1 VSARDRAR
9 LRSGVPDPVLPQ
21 QPRVSRIGKPTL
33 LTESPEYGRRKV
45 ARQLYHAGNQDG
57 TVWDGKS
64 PSEIDRAFRDLMVAW
79 GRQRGREVRVTVLPD
94 GRYQV
99 DLLTP
104 LEPIPSL
111 ASFTP
116 VVGPLLADHRDN
128 LRLVV
133 GVSNGGAPVVSDA
146 EAWPH
151 AIIGGSTYGGKS
163 ILVGSLLS
171 QLAAKDPATVRLAL
185 ADMSRVELPLYE
197 RLPHVIAPCA
207 GSVPQILELAQ
218 RVETEMTLRG
228 ALMEADLRVV
238 RPDGSAFDTAN
249 RPRDLVTWNE
259 WVRRI
264 GAPDLALPHLVFV
277 ADEWKQAMDGSDEA
291 KQLVRVVGR
300 LMRLGRKFGV
310 RVWLI
315 AQEPKKG
322 ADGTTTFPDD
332 IMANAAA
339 RIAMAYAATPL
350 VWQLVFNNQRSL
362 NPSDRD
368 PVGDLALL
376 KAPDGTVP
384 RGRAMMLS
392 PTAQAT
398 PFQGL
403 FLDPSPDRDDLS
415 SALSRFVDQAA
426 RKAKLSPG
434 ARLLSERGVSLRGP
448 VSRIEIVL
456 RPGQVTELRVIG
468 GTGAGVAVED
478 DLNDAP
484 DDGQEP
490 TEQGPPGS
498 DRELAAA
505 DGETDPEDIDP
516 GNGRRPAIPIQ
527 AQIAPLSVEAA
538 ARVIF
543 ALYRPGD
550 RVSLDGLTER
560 MRAHGLGVRRQ
571 RLVEVLTKLAMRGVL
586 ELSADGSR
594 ILTSSWANAQ
604 EVIGRIAATEEAGDL
619 ELEGEASDWGAELDD
634 EGGQEKS
641 HDA

>member
-1 VSARDRAR
+1 MSARAHAR
-9 LRSGVPDPVLPQ
+9 VRGAAPEPMLPQ
-21 QPRVSRIGKPTL
+21 PPHVSRVGKPNV

-57 TVWDGKS
+57 TVWEGKS
-64 PSEIDRAFRDLMVAW
+64 PPEIDKAFRDLMVAW
-79 GRQRGREVRVTVLPD
+79 GRQRGREVRVAVLPD

-99 DLLTP
+99 DLLAP

-111 ASFTP
+111 APFVS
-116 VVGPLLADHRDN
+116 VVESLLADCRDD
-128 LRLVV
+128 LRLVL
-133 GVSNGGAPVVSDA
+133 GVSNGGSPVISDA

-171 QLAAKDPATVRLAL
+171 QLAAKNPATVRLAL
-185 ADMSRVELPLYE
+185 ADMSRVEMPLYE
-197 RLPHVIAPCA
+197 RLPHAIAPCA
-207 GSVPQILELAQ
+207 GSVLQILELAQ
-218 RVETEMTLRG
+218 RVEAEMALR
-228 ALMEADLRVV
+228 ARLMEADLRVV
-238 RPDGSAFDTAN
+238 RPDGSAYATAN
-249 RPRDLVTWNE
+249 RPRDLVTWNG

-264 GAPDLALPHLVFV
+264 GAPDLALPHLIFV

-291 KQLVRVVGR
+291 RQLVRVVGR
-300 LMRLGRKFGV
+300 LMRLGRKFGI

-332 IMANAAA
+332 IMANAAT

-368 PVGDLALL
+368 PVGDLAML

-384 RGRAMMLS
+384 RGRAMMVS

-403 FLDPSPDRDDLS
+403 FLDPAPDRDDLS
-415 SALSRFVDQAA
+415 SRQSRFVDRAA
-426 RKAKLSPG
+426 RQAKLTPG
-434 ARLLSERGVSLRGP
+434 AQLLGERGLALRGP
-448 VSRIEIVL
+448 ISRIEIVL
-456 RPGQVTELRVIG
+456 HPGQPTELRVIG
-468 GTGAGVAVED
+468 GAGAGVAAEVD
-478 DLNDAP
+478 QPDAP
-484 DDGQEP
+484 EDCQEP
-490 TEQGPPGS
+490 TQEGQPRS
-498 DRELAAA
+498 DRELAVPDEEA
-505 DGETDPEDIDP
+505 DSEDSDP
-516 GNGRRPAIPIQ
+516 GNGDRPAIPSQ
-527 AQIAPLSVEAA
+527 AQIAPLTVEAA
-538 ARVIF
+538 ARLIF

-550 RVSLDGLTER
+550 RVSLDGLAER

-594 ILTSSWANAQ
+594 TLASSWSNAQ
-604 EVIGRIAATEEAGDL
+604 EVISRMVATEEEDDL
-619 ELEGEASDWGAELDD
+619 ELEGEASDWGADRND
-634 EGGQEKS
+634 ESGKENS

>member
-1 VSARDRAR
+1 M
-9 LRSGVPDPVLPQ
+9 LPQ
-21 QPRVSRIGKPTL
+21 PPRVSRIGKPTTI
-33 LTESPEYGRRKV
+33 TESPEYGRRRV

-57 TVWDGKS
+57 TVWESKS
-64 PSEIDRAFRDLMVAW
+64 PAEIDKAFRDLMVAW

-94 GRYQV
+94 GRYQADV
-99 DLLTP
+99 LAP

-111 ASFTP
+111 ASFVP
-116 VVGPLLADHRDN
+116 VVESLLADHRDD
-128 LRLVV
+128 LRLVL
-133 GVSNGGAPVVSDA
+133 GVSNGGIPVVSDA

-171 QLAAKDPATVRLAL
+171 QLAAKTTATVRLAL

-197 RLPHVIAPCA
+197 RLPHAIAPSA
-207 GSVPQILELAQ
+207 GTVLETLELAQ
-218 RVETEMTLRG
+218 RVEAEMNLRG
-228 ALMEADLRVV
+228 RLMEADLRVV
-238 RPDGSAFDTAN
+238 RPDGSAYATAN
-249 RPRDLVTWNE
+249 RPRDLVTWNG

-264 GAPDLALPHLVFV
+264 GAPDLALPHLIFV

-291 KQLVRVVGR
+291 RQLVRVVGR
-300 LMRLGRKFGV
+300 LMRLGRKFGI

-332 IMANAAA
+332 IMANAAT

-368 PVGDLALL
+368 PVGDLAML

-384 RGRAMMLS
+384 RGRAMMVS

-403 FLDPSPDRDDLS
+403 FLDPTPDQDDLS
-415 SALSRFVDQAA
+415 SRLSRFVDRAA
-426 RKAKLSPG
+426 RQAKLTPSAQLLGERGLALRGPIGRIDIVLSPG
-434 ARLLSERGVSLRGP
+434 QP
-448 VSRIEIVL
+448 
-456 RPGQVTELRVIG
+456 TELRVIG
-468 GTGAGVAVED
+468 GAGAEVAVED

-484 DDGQEP
+484 SDGHEP
-490 TEQGPPGS
+490 TEQDPPGS
-498 DRELAAA
+498 ERELPVA
-505 DGETDPEDIDP
+505 DEETDPEDFDP
-516 GNGRRPAIPIQ
+516 GNGDRPAIPDQ
-527 AQIAPLSVEAA
+527 AQMAPLTVEAA
-538 ARVIF
+538 ARLIF

-594 ILTSSWANAQ
+594 TLTSSWSNAQ
-604 EVIGRIAATEEAGDL
+604 EVISRMAAIEEEEEP
-619 ELEGEASDWGAELDD
+619 ELEGEASDWGADLDD

>member
-1 VSARDRAR
+1 
-9 LRSGVPDPVLPQ
+9 
-21 QPRVSRIGKPTL
+21 VSRIGKPTI

-45 ARQLYHAGNQDG
+45 ARQIYHAGKQDG
-57 TVWDGKS
+57 TVWAGKS
-64 PSEIDRAFRDLMVAW
+64 PAEIDRAFRDAMVAW
-79 GRQRGREVRVTVLPD
+79 GRQRGREVRVAVLPD

-99 DLLTP
+99 DLLAP

-111 ASFTP
+111 ASFP
-116 VVGPLLADHRDN
+116 EVVRPLLADHRDN
-128 LRLVV
+128 LRLVI

-197 RLPHVIAPCA
+197 RLPHAIAPSA
-207 GSVPQILELAQ
+207 GTVLDVLDLAQ

-228 ALMEADLRVV
+228 TLMEAELRVV
-238 RPDGSAFDTAN
+238 RPDGSVFDTAN
-249 RPRDLVTWNE
+249 RPRDLVTWNQ

-264 GAPDLALPHLVFV
+264 GAPDLALPHLIFV

-291 KQLVRVVGR
+291 RQLVRVVSR
-300 LMRLGRKFGV
+300 LMRLGRKFGI

-332 IMANAAA
+332 IMANAAT

-368 PVGDLALL
+368 PVGDLAML

-384 RGRAMMLS
+384 RGRAMMVS

-403 FLDPSPDRDDLS
+403 FLDPGPDQDDLS
-415 SALSRFVDQAA
+415 SALSRFVDKAA
-426 RKAKLSPG
+426 RQAKLSPG
-434 ARLLSERGVSLRGP
+434 ARLLSERGLPLRP
-448 VSRIEIVL
+448 PINRIEIVL
-456 RPGQVTELRVIG
+456 RPGKATQLRVVRE
-468 GTGAGVAVED
+468 AGVEAALGETPEI
-478 DLNDAP
+478 L
-484 DDGQEP
+484 
-490 TEQGPPGS
+490 PGDES
-498 DRELAAA
+498 ALTA
-505 DGETDPEDIDP
+505 DGPAGSADEDEAEARDHP
-516 GNGRRPAIPIQ
+516 GDDDRPAVPTQ
-527 AQIAPLSVEAA
+527 EQITPLTVEAA
-538 ARVIF
+538 ARLVS
-543 ALYRPGD
+543 ALYRRGD
-550 RVSLDGLTER
+550 QVSLDGLTER
-560 MRAHGLGVRRQ
+560 MSTNGLGVRRQ
-571 RLVEVLTKLAMRGVL
+571 RLVEVLAALAARGVL
-586 ELSADGSR
+586 ELSPDGSR
-594 ILTSSWANAQ
+594 TLATSWAAAQ
-604 EVIGRIAATEEAGDL
+604 KLVGGMTATDENNDPVPPGQASTGGADLAG
-619 ELEGEASDWGAELDD
+619 ESSTWRT
-634 EGGQEKS
+634 

>member
-1 VSARDRAR
+1 MSARDRAR

>member
-1 VSARDRAR
+1 MSARAQAR
-9 LRSGVPDPVLPQ
+9 VRGAAPEPMLPQ
-21 QPRVSRIGKPTL
+21 PPRVSRIGKPTM

-64 PSEIDRAFRDLMVAW
+64 PAEIDKAFRDLMVAW
-79 GRQRGREVRVTVLPD
+79 GRQRGREVRVSVLPD
-94 GRYQV
+94 GRYQADV
-99 DLLTP
+99 LAP

-111 ASFTP
+111 ASFVP
-116 VVGPLLADHRDN
+116 VVEPLLADHRDD
-128 LRLVV
+128 LRLVL
-133 GVSNGGAPVVSDA
+133 GVSNGGIPVVSDA

-171 QLAAKDPATVRLAL
+171 QLAAKTTATVRLAL

-197 RLPHVIAPCA
+197 RLPHAIAPSA
-207 GSVPQILELAQ
+207 GTVLQILELAQ
-218 RVETEMTLRG
+218 RVEAEMTLRG
-228 ALMEADLRVV
+228 RLMEADLRVV
-238 RPDGSAFDTAN
+238 RPDGSAYATAN
-249 RPRDLVTWNE
+249 RPRDLVTWNG

-264 GAPDLALPHLVFV
+264 GAPDLALPHLIFV

-291 KQLVRVVGR
+291 RQLVRVVGR

-332 IMANAAA
+332 IMANAAT

-368 PVGDLALL
+368 PVGDLAML

-384 RGRAMMLS
+384 RGRAMMVS

-403 FLDPSPDRDDLS
+403 LLDPTPDQDDLS
-415 SALSRFVDQAA
+415 SALSRFVDRAA
-426 RKAKLSPG
+426 RQAKLTPG
-434 ARLLSERGVSLRGP
+434 AQLLGERNLTLRGP
-448 VSRIEIVL
+448 IGRIDIVL
-456 RPGQVTELRVIG
+456 RPGQPTELRVIG
-468 GTGAGVAVED
+468 GAGAGVAVED

-484 DDGQEP
+484 DDGHEP

-516 GNGRRPAIPIQ
+516 GNGGRPAIPIQ
-527 AQIAPLSVEAA
+527 AQIAPLTVEAA

-560 MRAHGLGVRRQ
+560 MRGHGLGVRRQ

-594 ILTSSWANAQ
+594 TLTSSWANAQ
-604 EVIGRIAATEEAGDL
+604 EAISRMAATEEADDL
-619 ELEGEASDWGAELDD
+619 ELDGEASDWGADPCD
-634 EGGQEKS
+634 EGDQERTQ
-641 HDA
+641 DA

>member
-1 VSARDRAR
+1 MSARDRAIPR
-9 LRSGVPDPVLPQ
+9 GSPFELGPAEP
-21 QPRVSRIGKPTL
+21 PRVSRIGKPTI

-45 ARQLYHAGNQDG
+45 ARQIYHAGKQDG
-57 TVWDGKS
+57 TVWAGKS
-64 PSEIDRAFRDLMVAW
+64 PAEIDKAFRDAMVAW
-79 GRQRGREVRVTVLPD
+79 GRQRGREVRVAVLPD

-99 DLLTP
+99 DLLAP
-104 LEPIPSL
+104 LEPIPAL
-111 ASFTP
+111 APFP
-116 VVGPLLADHRDN
+116 EVVRPLLADHRDN
-128 LRLVV
+128 LRLVI

-197 RLPHVIAPCA
+197 RLPHAIAPSA
-207 GSVPQILELAQ
+207 GTVLDVLDLAQ

-228 ALMEADLRVV
+228 TLMEAELRVV
-238 RPDGSAFDTAN
+238 RPDGSVFDTAN
-249 RPRDLVTWNE
+249 RPRDLVTWNQ

-264 GAPDLALPHLVFV
+264 GAPDLALPHLIFV

-291 KQLVRVVGR
+291 KQLIRVVSR
-300 LMRLGRKFGV
+300 LMRLGRKFGI

-332 IMANAAA
+332 IMANAAT

-368 PVGDLALL
+368 PVGDLAML

-384 RGRAMMLS
+384 RGRAMMVS

-403 FLDPSPDRDDLS
+403 FLDPGPDQDDLS
-415 SALSRFVDQAA
+415 SALSRFVDKAA
-426 RKAKLSPG
+426 RQAKLSPG
-434 ARLLSERGVSLRGP
+434 ARLLSERGLPLRP
-448 VSRIEIVL
+448 PINRIEIVL
-456 RPGQVTELRVIG
+456 RSGEATQLRVIRE
-468 GTGAGVAVED
+468 AGVEGG
-478 DLNDAP
+478 LGESP
-484 DDGQEP
+484 EI
-490 TEQGPPGS
+490 PPGDES
-498 DRELAAA
+498 ASTAHGPAGSA
-505 DGETDPEDIDP
+505 DDDESEARHYP
-516 GNGRRPAIPIQ
+516 GDGDRPAVP
-527 AQIAPLSVEAA
+527 AQEQITPLTVEAA
-538 ARVIF
+538 ARLVS

-550 RVSLDGLTER
+550 QVSLDGLTER
-560 MRAHGLGVRRQ
+560 MNANGLGVRRQ
-571 RLVEVLTKLAMRGVL
+571 RLVEVLAALAVVGVL

-594 ILTSSWANAQ
+594 TLATSWADAQ
-604 EVIGRIAATEEAGDL
+604 ELVGQVPVTEEDDLPLSPAATG
-619 ELEGEASDWGAELDD
+619 GADPVD
-634 EGGQEKS
+634 EGRGRAT

>member
-1 VSARDRAR
+1 MSAKAHAR
-9 LRSGVPDPVLPQ
+9 VRGSAPEPMPPQ
-21 QPRVSRIGKPTL
+21 PPRVSRIGKPTM

-45 ARQLYHAGNQDG
+45 ARQLYHAGNQDS

-64 PSEIDRAFRDLMVAW
+64 PAEIDKSFRDLMVAW

-99 DLLTP
+99 DVLAP

-111 ASFTP
+111 ASFVP
-116 VVGPLLADHRDN
+116 VVEPLLADHRDD
-128 LRLVV
+128 LRLVL
-133 GVSNGGAPVVSDA
+133 GVSNGGTPVVSDA

-163 ILVGSLLS
+163 VLVGSLLS
-171 QLAAKDPATVRLAL
+171 QLAAKTTATVRLAL

-197 RLPHVIAPCA
+197 RLPHAIAPSA
-207 GSVPQILELAQ
+207 GTVLETLDLAQ
-218 RVETEMTLRG
+218 RVEAEMTLRG
-228 ALMEADLRVV
+228 RLMEADLRVV
-238 RPDGSAFDTAN
+238 RPDGSAYATAN
-249 RPRDLVTWNE
+249 RPRDLVTWNG

-264 GAPDLALPHLVFV
+264 GAPDLALPHLIFV

-291 KQLVRVVGR
+291 RQLVRVVSR
-300 LMRLGRKFGV
+300 LMRLGRKFGI

-332 IMANAAA
+332 IMANAAT

-368 PVGDLALL
+368 PVGDLAML

-384 RGRAMMLS
+384 RGRAMMVS
-392 PTAQAT
+392 PTAQAV

-403 FLDPSPDRDDLS
+403 FLDPAPDQDDLS
-415 SALSRFVDQAA
+415 SALSRFVDRAA
-426 RKAKLSPG
+426 RQAKLTPS
-434 ARLLSERGVSLRGP
+434 AQLLGERGLALRGAIC
-448 VSRIEIVL
+448 RIEIIL
-456 RPGQVTELRVIG
+456 HPGQPTELRVIG
-468 GTGAGVAVED
+468 GAGTGVAAEVDQD
-478 DLNDAP
+478 DAS

-505 DGETDPEDIDP
+505 DEETDSEDRDP
-516 GNGRRPAIPIQ
+516 DYGDRPAIPSQ
-527 AQIAPLSVEAA
+527 AQIGPLTVEAA
-538 ARVIF
+538 TRLIF

-550 RVSLDGLTER
+550 RVSLDGLAER

-594 ILTSSWANAQ
+594 TLTSSWSNAQ
-604 EVIGRIAATEEAGDL
+604 EAISRMAATEEEDDL
-619 ELEGEASDWGAELDD
+619 ELDGEASDWGADRD
-634 EGGQEKS
+634 GEGGQERT

>member
-1 VSARDRAR
+1 
-9 LRSGVPDPVLPQ
+9 
-21 QPRVSRIGKPTL
+21 
-33 LTESPEYGRRKV
+33 V

-64 PSEIDRAFRDLMVAW
+64 PSEIDKAFRDLMVAW

-99 DLLTP
+99 DLLAP
-104 LEPIPSL
+104 VEPIPSL
-111 ASFTP
+111 APFVP
-116 VVGPLLADHRDN
+116 VVESLLPDYRDD
-128 LRLVV
+128 LRLVL
-133 GVSNGGAPVVSDA
+133 GVSNGGSHVISDA

-163 ILVGSLLS
+163 ILVGSLLA
-171 QLAAKDPATVRLAL
+171 QLAAKSPSTVRLAL

-197 RLPHVIAPCA
+197 RLPHAIAPSA
-207 GSVPQILELAQ
+207 GTVLETLDLAQ
-218 RVETEMTLRG
+218 RVEAEMNLRG
-228 ALMEADLRVV
+228 RLMEADLRVV
-238 RPDGSAFDTAN
+238 RPDGSAYTTAN
-249 RPRDLVTWNE
+249 RPRDLVTWNG

-264 GAPDLALPHLVFV
+264 GAPDLALPHLIFV

-300 LMRLGRKFGV
+300 LMRLGRKFGI

-332 IMANAAA
+332 IMANAAT

-368 PVGDLALL
+368 PVGDLAML

-384 RGRAMMLS
+384 RGRAMMVS

-403 FLDPSPDRDDLS
+403 FLDPAPDRDDLS
-415 SALSRFVDQAA
+415 SALSRFVDRAA
-426 RKAKLSPG
+426 RQAKLTPS
-434 ARLLSERGVSLRGP
+434 AQLLGERGLALP
-448 VSRIEIVL
+448 KTISRIEIVL
-456 RPGQVTELRVIG
+456 HPGQPTELRVIG
-468 GTGAGVAVED
+468 GAVAALAPEIGLD
-478 DLNDAP
+478 DP
-484 DDGQEP
+484 SDGC
-490 TEQGPPGS
+490 QGPTQS
-498 DRELAAA
+498 DQPSSGRELAGA
-505 DGETDPEDIDP
+505 DGETCPDGIDP
-516 GNGRRPAIPIQ
+516 GAGGRPAIPSQ
-527 AQIAPLSVEAA
+527 AQIAPLTVEVA
-538 ARVIF
+538 ARLIF

-550 RVSLDGLTER
+550 QVSLDGLTER
-560 MRAHGLGVRRQ
+560 MRTHGLGVRRQ

-586 ELSADGSR
+586 ELSVDGSR
-594 ILTSSWANAQ
+594 TLTSSWANAQ
-604 EVIGRIAATEEAGDL
+604 EVLSRMAAEEDDDL
-619 ELEGEASDWGAELDD
+619 DLEGEASDWGAELDN
-634 EGGQEKS
+634 EGVQERG

>member
-1 VSARDRAR
+1 M
-9 LRSGVPDPVLPQ
+9 LPQ
-21 QPRVSRIGKPTL
+21 PPRVSRIGKPTML
-33 LTESPEYGRRKV
+33 SESPEYGRRKV

-79 GRQRGREVRVTVLPD
+79 GRQRGREVRVSVLPD

-99 DLLTP
+99 DLLAP

-111 ASFTP
+111 ASFAP

-171 QLAAKDPATVRLAL
+171 QLAAKNPATVRLAL

-218 RVETEMTLRG
+218 RVETEMTLR
-228 ALMEADLRVV
+228 ARLMEADLRVV

-264 GAPDLALPHLVFV
+264 GAPDLALPHLIFV

-291 KQLVRVVGR
+291 RQLVRVVGR
-300 LMRLGRKFGV
+300 LMRLGRKFGI

-403 FLDPSPDRDDLS
+403 LLDPSPDQDDLS

-434 ARLLSERGVSLRGP
+434 AQLLSERGVSLRGP
-448 VSRIEIVL
+448 ISRIEIVL
-456 RPGQVTELRVIG
+456 RPGQATELRVIG
-468 GTGAGVAVED
+468 GAGIGGAVC
-478 DLNDAP
+478 DAP
-484 DDGQEP
+484 KGASDDQHEP
-490 TEQGPPGS
+490 TQDGS
-498 DRELAAA
+498 LEPDQELAAS
-505 DGETDPEDIDP
+505 ETEVGSEDQDP
-516 GNGRRPAIPIQ
+516 GDANRPVLPTQ
-527 AQIAPLSVEAA
+527 AQITPLTIEAA
-538 ARVIF
+538 ARLLF
-543 ALYRPGD
+543 ALYRSGD

-560 MRAHGLGVRRQ
+560 MRAQGLGVRRQ
-571 RLVEVLTKLAMRGVL
+571 RLVEVLTELTTCGVL

-594 ILTSSWANAQ
+594 TLAGSWANAQ
-604 EVIGRIAATEEAGDL
+604 QGSSRMAETEEEGDRDL
-619 ELEGEASDWGAELDD
+619 EDEASDWGADLDGGGGE
-634 EGGQEKS
+634 EGT
-641 HDA
+641 HDARSARFSE